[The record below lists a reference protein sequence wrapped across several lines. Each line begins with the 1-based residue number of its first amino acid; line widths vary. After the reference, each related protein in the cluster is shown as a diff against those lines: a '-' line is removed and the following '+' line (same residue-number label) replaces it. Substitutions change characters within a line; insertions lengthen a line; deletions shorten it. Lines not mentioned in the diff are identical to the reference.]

1 MGKAMNALRALFYIV
16 VILGIVFFIAD
27 LYYTRSGWQV
37 TLAQRPEITPVGTQL
52 KVTLVLDVYNPSH
65 STVKAK
71 LLWYSLYLD
80 NNYVGEGLKPY
91 LELRPGH
98 NKVRLSLLIDTLHLP
113 CAVVDALAKGR
124 VTLEVKGYTIITL
137 MLFGKIGYK
146 DITVPIN
153 TKPTSIEIKT
163 TPTLQ
168 KALKVAATLCKL
180 AETGQAPSIPGIK
193 IP

>member
-1 MGKAMNALRALFYIV
+1 MGSKLNAVRAIFYIIV
-16 VILGIVFFIAD
+16 LLGVIFFVAD
-27 LYYTRSGWQV
+27 LYYTRAAWHVS
-37 TLAQRPEITPVGTQL
+37 LAERPEITPQGTQI

-71 LLWYSLYLD
+71 LLWYSIYID
-80 NNYVGEGLKPY
+80 DNYVGEGLKPY
-91 LELRPGH
+91 LVLKPGH
-98 NKVRLSLLIDTLHLP
+98 NRVRLSVIIDPLHIP
-113 CAVVDALAKGR
+113 CAALDALSKGKA
-124 VTLEVKGYTIITL
+124 VLQVKGYTIITL

-153 TKPTSIEIKT
+153 TKPEQISIAI

-168 KALKVAATLCKL
+168 KALGLAAALCKM
-180 AETGQAPSIPGIK
+180 AETGQAPGIPGIK